1 VDEKRKRLTISRRDF
16 LKGGAIGTA
25 ALSSGLL
32 LRSGVEAQS
41 APPGAKISRIT
52 LKINGA
58 AHTLEADNR
67 WTLLYILR
75 DQLGL
80 TGAKQGCDG
89 GQCGACTVLIDGKPL
104 YACMVL
110 GIAAPGKEILTIEGL
125 AKGEELHPVQQ
136 AFVEEMGYQCAFC
149 TPGMILSA
157 KGLLDRNPKPS
168 ETDIRQGLAG
178 NLCRCA
184 AYPKIIRAVT
194 AAAKRI
200 AS

>member
-1 VDEKRKRLTISRRDF
+1 LDEKKSLTISRRDF

-32 LRSGVEAQS
+32 LRSEVEAQS
-41 APPGAKISRIT
+41 TLPGAKTSRIT

-89 GQCGACTVLIDGKPL
+89 GQCGACTVLIEGKPH

-110 GIAAPGKEILTIEGL
+110 GIAAQGREILTIEGL
-125 AKGEELHPVQQ
+125 AKGNDELHPVQL

-149 TPGMILSA
+149 TPGMILSTKA
-157 KGLLDRNPKPS
+157 LLDRNPKPS
-168 ETDIRQGLAG
+168 DTDIRQGLAG
-178 NLCRCA
+178 NLCRCS

>member
-1 VDEKRKRLTISRRDF
+1 MAEKKSPLIISRREF
-16 LKGGAIGTA
+16 LKGGAVGAA

-32 LRSGVEAQS
+32 LPSAAEAQT
-41 APPGAKISRIT
+41 ALAGAKTTQII

-58 AHTLEADNR
+58 AHTLQADNR
-67 WTLLYILR
+67 WTLLHILR

-89 GQCGACTVLIDGKPL
+89 GQCGACTVLIEGKPV

-110 GIAAPGKEILTIEGL
+110 GITAPGKEILTIEGL
-125 AKGEELHPVQQ
+125 AQGEELHPIQR

-157 KGLLDRNPKPS
+157 KALLDRNPKPS
-168 ETDIRQGLAG
+168 DADIRQGLAG

-184 AYPKIIRAVT
+184 AYSKIIRAVT

>member
-1 VDEKRKRLTISRRDF
+1 MADKKSPLIISRRDF
-16 LKGGAIGTA
+16 LKGGAAGAA

-32 LRSGVEAQS
+32 RRSEIEAQS
-41 APPGAKISRIT
+41 ALPGAKTTPIS

-58 AHTLEADNR
+58 AHTLQADNR
-67 WTLLYILR
+67 WTLLTILR

-89 GQCGACTVLIDGKPL
+89 GQCGACTVLIDGKPV

-110 GIAAPGKEILTIEGL
+110 GITAPGKEILTIEGL
-125 AKGEELHPVQQ
+125 VQGEELHPVQQ

-157 KGLLDRNPKPS
+157 KALLDRNPKPS
-168 ETDIRQGLAG
+168 DADIRQGLAG

>member
-1 VDEKRKRLTISRRDF
+1 MDDKKSPLIISRRDF

-32 LRSGVEAQS
+32 LRSEAEAQS
-41 APPGAKISRIT
+41 ALPGAKTTQIS
-52 LKINGA
+52 LKINGD
-58 AHTLEADNR
+58 AHTLQADNR
-67 WTLLYILR
+67 WTLLTILR

-89 GQCGACTVLIDGKPL
+89 GQCGACTVLLDGKPI
-104 YACMVL
+104 YACMAL
-110 GIAAPGKEILTIEGL
+110 AIAAPGKEILTIEGL
-125 AKGEELHPVQQ
+125 AKGEELHPVQR

-149 TPGMILSA
+149 TPGMILSTMA
-157 KGLLDRNPKPS
+157 LLDRNPKPS

-194 AAAKRI
+194 AAVRRT

>member
-1 VDEKRKRLTISRRDF
+1 MAEKKSPLTISRRDF

-32 LRSGVEAQS
+32 LSSGVEAQS
-41 APPGAKISRIT
+41 AIPGAKTTQIS

-58 AHTLEADNR
+58 AHALQADNR
-67 WTLLYILR
+67 WTLLTILR

-89 GQCGACTVLIDGKPL
+89 GQCGACTVLIEGKPV
-104 YACMVL
+104 YACMIL
-110 GIAAPGKEILTIEGL
+110 GITAPGKDILTIEGL
-125 AKGEELHPVQQ
+125 AQGEALHPVQQ

-157 KGLLDRNPKPS
+157 KALLDRNPKPS

-200 AS
+200 AA

>member
-1 VDEKRKRLTISRRDF
+1 MDEKKRLTISRRDF

-32 LRSGVEAQS
+32 LRSEVEAKIDVL
-41 APPGAKISRIT
+41 PGTKTSRIT

-89 GQCGACTVLIDGKPL
+89 GQCGACTVLIEGKPH
-104 YACMVL
+104 YACMAL
-110 GIAAPGKEILTIEGL
+110 AIAAQGRQILTIEGL
-125 AKGEELHPVQQ
+125 AKGDELHPVQQ

-149 TPGMILSA
+149 TPGMILSTKA
-157 KGLLDRNPKPS
+157 LLDRNRKPS
-168 ETDIRQGLAG
+168 DSDIRQGLAG

-184 AYPKIIRAVT
+184 AYPEILQAVKL
-194 AAAKRI
+194 AAETDNN
-200 AS
+200 

>member
-1 VDEKRKRLTISRRDF
+1 VDEKKSPFIISRRDF

-32 LRSGVEAQS
+32 LRSEVEAQS
-41 APPGAKISRIT
+41 TLPGAKITRIA

-58 AHTLEADNR
+58 AQTLEIDNR

-89 GQCGACTVLIDGKPL
+89 GQCGACTVLIEGKPH

-110 GIAAPGKEILTIEGL
+110 GIAAQGREILTIEGL
-125 AKGEELHPVQQ
+125 AKDDALHPVQQ

-157 KGLLDRNPKPS
+157 KALLDRNPKPS
-168 ETDIRQGLAG
+168 DTDIRQGLAG

-184 AYPKIIRAVT
+184 AYPKIIRSVMN
-194 AAAKRI
+194 AARRI

>member
-1 VDEKRKRLTISRRDF
+1 VDEKKSPFIISRRDF

-32 LRSGVEAQS
+32 LRSEVEAQS
-41 APPGAKISRIT
+41 TLPGAKITRIA

-58 AHTLEADNR
+58 AQTLEIDNR

-89 GQCGACTVLIDGKPL
+89 GQCGACTVLIEGKPL

-110 GIAAPGKEILTIEGL
+110 GIAAQGREILTIEGL
-125 AKGEELHPVQQ
+125 AKDDALHPVQQ

-157 KGLLDRNPKPS
+157 KALLDRNPKPS
-168 ETDIRQGLAG
+168 DTDIRQGLAG

-184 AYPKIIRAVT
+184 AYPKIIRSVMN
-194 AAAKRI
+194 AARRI